1 MIQIEKEN
9 QFMPKYLMIYNDLQ
23 EKILNREYKEKDILP
38 SEPKLQEHYNVSRI
52 TVRKA
57 MDKLQQK
64 GFIKKIPG
72 VGTTVISNKTVLELN
87 KLSSFS
93 DENYEQSNEL
103 VDFRII
109 VPPLHVRTNLEL
121 SAEEKVY
128 EIKRIR
134 KSVNKKIGL
143 HCAYVPVKYLIL
155 TKDNFIHKEQSLYK
169 LFNENDIY
177 LDQGWETIEAI
188 NITSYLKK
196 LLDIKDDSPILYKE
210 RTSFSEGRPVEF
222 VEIYYRGDMY
232 KYHIEIT

>member
-1 MIQIEKEN
+1 MIQIEKDHTY
-9 QFMPKYLMIYNDLQ
+9 MPKYLIIYHDLQ
-23 EKILNREYKEKDILP
+23 EKILDREYKEKDILP
-38 SEPKLQEHYNVSRI
+38 SETELQEHYNVSRI

-72 VGTTVISNKTVLELN
+72 VGTTVISNKNVLELN

-93 DENYEQSNEL
+93 DENYEQSSEL
-103 VDFRII
+103 VDFRVI
-109 VPPLHVRTNLEL
+109 VPPLHVKTNLQL

-134 KSVNKKIGL
+134 KSANKKIGL
-143 HCAYVPVKYLIL
+143 HCAYVPVKYLDL
-155 TKDNFIHKEQSLYK
+155 TEDHFMHENQSLYK
-169 LFNENDIY
+169 LFNENNIY

-188 NITSYLKK
+188 SITSYLKK
-196 LLDIKDDSPILYKE
+196 LLDIKDNSPILYKE

-232 KYHIEIT
+232 KYHIEIK